1 MYINSNYDL
10 QLLSI
15 LVPTKSHRLL
25 HTRLALFL
33 AFETKN
39 FLRTL
44 HIADRILVAPTLSHR
59 LGGSSLDIFVI
70 EASKQNF
77 FGFSPCD
84 ISFRIVSNWL
94 RYRFWISLLNW
105 HRYRFGY
112 FCLSSYKSTWIDFSL
127 VSITETCLYQHTAV
141 TISSFPT
148 TRILHSS

>member
-1 MYINSNYDL
+1 MYIKSNDDL
-10 QLLSI
+10 QILPR

-25 HTRLALFL
+25 LTRLVRFL
-33 AFETKN
+33 AIETKK
-39 FLRTL
+39 FFSIPEFSASFFVDT
-44 HIADRILVAPTLSHR
+44 TQSHR
-59 LGGSSLDIFVI
+59 RAVSSLDLSVI
-70 EASKQNF
+70 PVSRRISF
-77 FGFSPCD
+77 RFSSFD
-84 ISFRIVSNWL
+84 ISFVIVSNWL

-112 FCLSSYKSTWIDFSL
+112 LCLNSYKSTWIDFSL